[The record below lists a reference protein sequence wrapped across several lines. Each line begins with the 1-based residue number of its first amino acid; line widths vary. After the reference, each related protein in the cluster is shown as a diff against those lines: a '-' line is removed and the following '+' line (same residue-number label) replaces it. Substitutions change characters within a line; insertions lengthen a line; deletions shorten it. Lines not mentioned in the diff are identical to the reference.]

1 MDERNFQY
9 MFYGFAVAWLIVIA
23 YVVFIA
29 TREKKLR
36 EEIDRVKAMIADRE
50 RKA

>member
-1 MDERNFQY
+1 MDERNFLY

-50 RKA
+50 RKS